1 MTDARTEDLVWDDAR
16 LADPHRQGDKALRVQ
31 AMFDEIAPSYERVN
45 RVMSAGRDGYWRRR
59 AVELAAIRPDDRVID
74 LACGTGDFS
83 RAFAVARPSRVVGCD
98 FAERMLALA
107 ARRETNAAVT
117 NDISWCRADA
127 MNLPFEDASFTV
139 ASCAF
144 GVRNWQDLACGL
156 REMHRVLRP
165 GGRAVILE
173 FSLPSAPIIGGL
185 YMFYFRQVLPRMATW
200 ISGDRSGAY
209 RYLPASVSS
218 FINERGMAEALRG
231 AGFGRI
237 EHHRLTLGVV
247 MVHIAW
253 KQAR

>member
-1 MTDARTEDLVWDDAR
+1 
-16 LADPHRQGDKALRVQ
+16 
-31 AMFDEIAPSYERVN
+31 MFDEIAPTYERVN
-45 RVMSAGRDGYWRRR
+45 RVMSAGRDAYWRRR
-59 AVELAAIRPDDRVID
+59 AVELARLSPEDRVID

-83 RAFAVARPSRVVGCD
+83 RAFAAAGPSRVVGCD
-98 FAERMLALA
+98 FAARMLALA
-107 ARRETNAAVT
+107 ASRKPSGTAT
-117 NDISWCRADA
+117 SDISWCRADA
-127 MNLPFEDASFTV
+127 LKLPLADESFTV

-144 GVRNWQDLACGL
+144 GVRNWQDLALGL

-173 FSLPSAPIIGGL
+173 FSLPSTPIIGGL
-185 YMFYFRQVLPRMATW
+185 YMFYFRQVLPRLATW

-218 FINERGMAEALRG
+218 FIDERGMAEALRG

-237 EHHRLTLGVV
+237 EHHRLTFGVV